1 MNGRNGNKA
10 GRKTFCNFFFIKPW
24 QTHKRTI
31 SILSERGW
39 GGGGRGVSPFPRE
52 SAGKIRNSG
61 VLAINTWVE
70 ILCINIKL

>member
-1 MNGRNGNKA
+1 MDGMATKQVVRLFA
-10 GRKTFCNFFFIKPW
+10 IFFFIKPW

-39 GGGGRGVSPFPRE
+39 GGGGVVSPGPRE